1 MYVRDLDGVEYVVQ
15 TSPTQSYELNSNITL
30 KATILPTKANK
41 AFIED
46 IAEMWSI
53 FDFDD
58 VEHRILFVDR
68 RGKGDK
74 QYVEIQAIPKFFDVL
89 DNDRIYKEY
98 NEHMTAKVAFDRI
111 FDNLPF
117 TYRFVDTFYAVE
129 WEGFGAG
136 ESKLETF
143 SRAIERYKAEFRIV
157 GNVVYLETKIGRDT
171 QFMYRHGLNAS
182 NISVQTD
189 AKEMWTIARGY
200 GDFEDGEESENGG
213 WQNAKLER
221 TYISPLAQIPSIGHR
236 HAPPIKNGTIK
247 VNSTMDAQLKLLVD
261 ESVKVSVTADL
272 HDLRKQGYPLAQ
284 PELGDRVFLID
295 DRIGFNEEVRVVSI
309 TVTKNWRGD
318 IEDLELTF
326 GELGISQRYKS
337 GLSTATKNILDLFE
351 GRKKLPFHAYDAAV
365 QQASKDLKNART
377 ELYFPD
383 EGGIWAVEKTNPNY
397 LTRLTSKGLGVSDD
411 GGASFRTAV
420 TGRGV
425 VAEEIIGKIIIG
437 TNLLI
442 ENEKSTFVVDGD
454 GVTLDGA
461 AMRITN
467 GLKDSEIR
475 SSDKWNAQ
483 GTYIDS
489 TGVYTGRLNANQVQ
503 IGQFGDELIE
513 SAEQWNGQ
521 GTYIDDT
528 GVYTGRLNA
537 SQIQIGKFSDEFIES
552 ADQWNGQGTY
562 IDDSGIYTGR
572 LNASQ
577 IQVGK
582 IKDNYIESAD
592 QWNGQGT
599 YIDDS
604 GIYTGTL
611 TANQVRVGFNGIA
624 SNTKIVSTGLETYD
638 GSSLL
643 SKLSSTGHEFYR
655 GGRTVGSIGTA
666 EDMTGGIPSLS
677 IQLEDGNRGL
687 FFGKKDS
694 SNPLLFEPKFSWT
707 PRGVGYAGRS
717 GFQFLD
723 NVHLVGDVKVDSRVK
738 FEVDSDLDVNG
749 DINIG
754 NGGFLRRT
762 SNSIRL
768 AVNESTYI
776 NMNQNGIIT
785 FVSNGNVFEI
795 FTP

>member
-30 KATILPTKANK
+30 KATILPTKVNK

-89 DNDRIYKEY
+89 DNDRIYEEY

-111 FDNLPF
+111 FDSLPF
-117 TYRFVDTFYAVE
+117 TYRFLDTFFAVD

-143 SRAIERYKAEFRIV
+143 SRALERYKAEFRIV
-157 GNVVYLETKIGRDT
+157 GNVVYLENKIGRDT

-182 NISVQTD
+182 DISVQTD

-200 GDFEDGEESENGG
+200 GDYEDGEDEEGGG

-221 TYISPLAQIPSIGHR
+221 TYISPLSKIPSIGYR
-236 HAPPIKNGTIK
+236 HAPPIRNGNIK
-247 VNSTMDAQLKLLVD
+247 IASTMDENLKRLVD
-261 ESVKVSVTADL
+261 ESVKVSVTATL

-309 TVTKNWRGD
+309 NVTKNWRGD

-337 GLSTATKNILDLFE
+337 GLSTATKHILDLFE
-351 GRKKLPFHAYDAAV
+351 GRKKLPFYAYDSAV
-365 QQASKDLKNART
+365 QQATKDLHNART

-411 GGASFRTAV
+411 GGATFRTAI

-425 VAEEIIGKIIIG
+425 VAEEIVGKIIIG
-437 TNLLI
+437 SNLLI
-442 ENEKSTFVVDGD
+442 ENQDMTFVVDGE

-467 GLKDSEIR
+467 GLKDSDIR

-483 GTYIDS
+483 GTYIDE
-489 TGVYTGRLNANQVQ
+489 N
-503 IGQFGDELIE
+503 
-513 SAEQWNGQ
+513 
-521 GTYIDDT
+521 
-528 GVYTGRLNA
+528 
-537 SQIQIGKFSDEFIES
+537 
-552 ADQWNGQGTY
+552 
-562 IDDSGIYTGR
+562 
-572 LNASQ
+572 
-577 IQVGK
+577 
-582 IKDNYIESAD
+582 
-592 QWNGQGT
+592 
-599 YIDDS
+599 

-611 TANQVRVGFNGIA
+611 TANQVRVGFNKVSSG
-624 SNTKIVSTGLETYD
+624 TKIVPSGLETYSNGKLTSRLNGVGHHFYD
-638 GSSLL
+638 GSTYGGYIGVIPRVTQPSKIGL
-643 SKLSSTGHEFYR
+643 SFN
-655 GGRTVGSIGTA
+655 
-666 EDMTGGIPSLS
+666 MTQAMDFLTWSHDDDG
-677 IQLEDGNRGL
+677 DGNYSAKL
-687 FFGKKDS
+687 TWAKD
-694 SNPLLFEPKFSWT
+694 
-707 PRGVGYAGRS
+707 
-717 GFQFLD
+717 
-723 NVHLVGDVKVDSRVK
+723 
-738 FEVDSDLDVNG
+738 
-749 DINIG
+749 
-754 NGGFLRRT
+754 
-762 SNSIRL
+762 NSIDSNNKGFNFHDDIVVRGDLSAYSLKAGSRARMTSSANGFRIFADSNVYLFLTDSGDL
-768 AVNESTYI
+768 AVNV
-776 NMNQNGIIT
+776 NGRLKT
-785 FVSNGNVFEI
+785 VSFRGE
-795 FTP
+795 

>member
-30 KATILPTKANK
+30 KATILPTKTNK

-58 VEHRILFVDR
+58 VEHRILFVER

-89 DNDRIYKEY
+89 DNDRIYEEY

-111 FDNLPF
+111 FDSLPF

-143 SRAIERYKAEFRIV
+143 SRALERYKAEFRIV
-157 GNVVYLETKIGRDT
+157 GNVVYLESKIGRDT

-213 WQNAKLER
+213 WQNAKLDR
-221 TYISPLAQIPSIGHR
+221 TYISPLAKIPSIGYR

-247 VNSTMDAQLKLLVD
+247 VKSTMDANLKRLVD

-295 DRIGFNEEVRVVSI
+295 ERIGFNEEVRVVSI

-326 GELGISQRYKS
+326 GEIGISQRYKS
-337 GLSTATKNILDLFE
+337 GLSTATKHILDLFE
-351 GRKKLPFHAYDAAV
+351 GRKKLPFYAYDSAV
-365 QQASKDLKNART
+365 QQATKDLNNART

-411 GGASFRTAV
+411 GGATFRTAV

-425 VAEEIIGKIIIG
+425 VAEEIIGKLIVG
-437 TNLLI
+437 ANLVI
-442 ENEKSTFVVDGD
+442 ENEKLTFSVDGD
-454 GVTLDGA
+454 GVTLDGGA
-461 AMRITN
+461 LRITN
-467 GLKDSEIR
+467 GLKDSDIR
-475 SSDKWNAQ
+475 SSDKWN
-483 GTYIDS
+483 S
-489 TGVYTGRLNANQVQ
+489 
-503 IGQFGDELIE
+503 
-513 SAEQWNGQ
+513 Q
-521 GTYIDDT
+521 GTYIDD
-528 GVYTGRLNA
+528 
-537 SQIQIGKFSDEFIES
+537 K
-552 ADQWNGQGTY
+552 
-562 IDDSGIYTGR
+562 
-572 LNASQ
+572 
-577 IQVGK
+577 
-582 IKDNYIESAD
+582 
-592 QWNGQGT
+592 
-599 YIDDS
+599 

-611 TANQVRVGFNGIA
+611 TAGQVQIGFN
-624 SNTKIVSTGLETYD
+624 KIGNSVKVIPSGLETYNGGEKTSRLY
-638 GSSLL
+638 GS
-643 SKLSSTGHEFYR
+643 GHEFFR
-655 GGRTVGSIGTA
+655 GGTRVGKIGTA
-666 EDMTGGIPSLS
+666 SWYGHP
-677 IQLEDGNRGL
+677 NHRGL
-687 FFGKKDS
+687 SFQLDDRADYFSFGLEEDIEDVYSAKLMWHKN
-694 SNPLLFEPKFSWT
+694 SNAT
-707 PRGVGYAGRS
+707 ARGFTFNDDVRVAGDFTAS
-717 GFQFLD
+717 GRTSLGQLTVSQN
-723 NVHLVGDVKVDSRVK
+723 NVDFGRDLSVSQKISGGS
-738 FEVDSDLDVNG
+738 LDVTG
-749 DINIG
+749 DIKIG
-754 NGGFLRRT
+754 NGGFIRRT
-762 SNSIRL
+762 SSSIRL

-776 NMNQNGIIT
+776 NMNQNGNIT
-785 FVSNGNVFEI
+785 FVSNGQVFQV
-795 FTP
+795 FSP

>member
-15 TSPTQSYELNSNITL
+15 TSPTQSFELNSNITL
-30 KATILPTKANK
+30 KATILPTKVNK

-89 DNDRIYKEY
+89 DNDRIYEEY

-111 FDNLPF
+111 FDSLPF

-143 SRAIERYKAEFRIV
+143 SRAIERYKAEFYIV
-157 GNVVYLETKIGRDT
+157 GDVVYLESKIGRDT

-213 WQNAKLER
+213 WQNAKLDR
-221 TYISPLAQIPSIGHR
+221 TYISPLAKIPSIGYR
-236 HAPPIKNGTIK
+236 HAPPIKNGAIK
-247 VNSTMDAQLKLLVD
+247 VKSTMDANLKRLVD

-295 DRIGFNEEVRVVSI
+295 ERIGFNEEVRVVSI

-326 GELGISQRYKS
+326 GEIGISQRYKS
-337 GLSTATKNILDLFE
+337 GLSTATKHILDLFE
-351 GRKKLPFHAYDAAV
+351 GRKKLPFYAYDSAV
-365 QQASKDLKNART
+365 QQATKDLNNART

-425 VAEEIIGKIIIG
+425 VAEEIVGKIIIG
-437 TNLLI
+437 SNLLI
-442 ENEKSTFVVDGD
+442 ENQNMTFVVDGE
-454 GVTLDGA
+454 GVVLDGA

-503 IGQFGDELIE
+503 VGQFGDELIE
-513 SAEQWNGQ
+513 SADQWNGQ
-521 GTYIDDT
+521 GTYIDSS
-528 GVYTGRLNA
+528 GIYTGRLNA
-537 SQIQIGKFSDEFIES
+537 SQIQVGKIKDNFIES

-562 IDDSGIYTGR
+562 IDDSGIYTG
-572 LNASQ
+572 S
-577 IQVGK
+577 
-582 IKDNYIESAD
+582 
-592 QWNGQGT
+592 
-599 YIDDS
+599 
-604 GIYTGTL
+604 L
-611 TANQVRVGFNGIA
+611 TAGQVQVGFN
-624 SNTKIVSTGLETYD
+624 KIGNSVKVIPSGLETYNGGEKTSRLY
-638 GSSLL
+638 GS
-643 SKLSSTGHEFYR
+643 GHEFFR
-655 GGRTVGSIGTA
+655 GGTRVGKIGTA
-666 EDMTGGIPSLS
+666 AWYGHP
-677 IQLEDGNRGL
+677 NHRGL
-687 FFGKKDS
+687 SFQLDDGADYFSFGLEEDIEDVYSAKLMWHKN
-694 SNPLLFEPKFSWT
+694 SNATAKGFTFNDDVRVAGDFTASGRTSLGPLTVSQNNVDF
-707 PRGVGYAGRS
+707 GRDLSVSQKIS
-717 GFQFLD
+717 G
-723 NVHLVGDVKVDSRVK
+723 GS
-738 FEVDSDLDVNG
+738 LDVTG
-749 DINIG
+749 DIKIG
-754 NGGFLRRT
+754 NGGFIRRT
-762 SNSIRL
+762 SSSIRL

-776 NMNQNGIIT
+776 NMNQNGNIT
-785 FVSNGNVFEI
+785 FVSNGQVFQV
-795 FTP
+795 FSP

>member
-15 TSPTQSYELNSNITL
+15 TSPTQSFELNSNITL
-30 KATILPTKANK
+30 KATILPTKVNK

-89 DNDRIYKEY
+89 DNDRIYEEY

-111 FDNLPF
+111 FDSLPF

-143 SRAIERYKAEFRIV
+143 SRALERYKAEFRIV

-213 WQNAKLER
+213 WQNAKLDR
-221 TYISPLAQIPSIGHR
+221 TYISPLAKIPSIGYR
-236 HAPPIKNGTIK
+236 HAPPIKNGAIK
-247 VNSTMDAQLKLLVD
+247 VKSTMDANLKRLVD

-272 HDLRKQGYPLAQ
+272 YDLRKQGYPLAQ

-295 DRIGFNEEVRVVSI
+295 ERIGFNEEVRVVSI

-326 GELGISQRYKS
+326 GEIGISQRYKS
-337 GLSTATKNILDLFE
+337 GLSTATKHILDLFE
-351 GRKKLPFHAYDAAV
+351 GRKKLPFYAYDSAV
-365 QQASKDLKNART
+365 QQATKDLSNART

-411 GGASFRTAV
+411 GGATFRTAI

-437 TNLLI
+437 ANLVI
-442 ENEKSTFVVDGD
+442 ENEKLTFAVDGD
-454 GVTLDGA
+454 GVTLDGGA
-461 AMRITN
+461 LRITN
-467 GLKDSEIR
+467 GLKDSDIR
-475 SSDKWNAQ
+475 SSGKWNAQ
-483 GTYIDS
+483 GTYIDDK
-489 TGVYTGRLNANQVQ
+489 GVYTG
-503 IGQFGDELIE
+503 
-513 SAEQWNGQ
+513 
-521 GTYIDDT
+521 
-528 GVYTGRLNA
+528 
-537 SQIQIGKFSDEFIES
+537 K
-552 ADQWNGQGTY
+552 
-562 IDDSGIYTGR
+562 
-572 LNASQ
+572 
-577 IQVGK
+577 
-582 IKDNYIESAD
+582 
-592 QWNGQGT
+592 
-599 YIDDS
+599 
-604 GIYTGTL
+604 L
-611 TANQVRVGFNGIA
+611 TANQVQVGFNDIA
-624 SNTKIVSTGLETYD
+624 QSVQIKPNGLETYS
-638 GSSLL
+638 GSSRT
-643 SKLSSTGHEFYR
+643 SRVYGSGHEFFR
-655 GGRTVGSIGTA
+655 DGRRIGKIGTA
-666 EDMTGGIPSLS
+666 SWLDHPTHRGLSFQLDPGASYFSFGLEEDEEDVYSAKLTWHKNGNATRKGFTISDDVRMTHDLTVTGKTELGPLTVSQNNVEFGRDLNVTQTIRAGTRAELMSSANGFRLYAS
-677 IQLEDGNRGL
+677 DDVYLYLNDSGTLAVHNRG
-687 FFGKKDS
+687 
-694 SNPLLFEPKFSWT
+694 
-707 PRGVGYAGRS
+707 
-717 GFQFLD
+717 
-723 NVHLVGDVKVDSRVK
+723 
-738 FEVDSDLDVNG
+738 
-749 DINIG
+749 DI
-754 NGGFLRRT
+754 
-762 SNSIRL
+762 
-768 AVNESTYI
+768 TYI
-776 NMNQNGIIT
+776 T
-785 FVSNGNVFEI
+785 
-795 FTP
+795 

>member
-30 KATILPTKANK
+30 KATILPTKVNK
-41 AFIED
+41 KFIED

-89 DNDRIYKEY
+89 DNDRIYEEY

-111 FDNLPF
+111 FDSLPF

-143 SRAIERYKAEFRIV
+143 SRALERYKAEFRIV
-157 GNVVYLETKIGRDT
+157 GNIVYLESKIGRDT

-200 GDFEDGEESENGG
+200 GNYEDGEEDEGGG
-213 WQNAKLER
+213 WQNAKLDR
-221 TYISPLAQIPSIGHR
+221 TYISPLSKIPSIGYR
-236 HAPPIKNGTIK
+236 HAPPIKNGNIK
-247 VNSTMDAQLKLLVD
+247 IASTMDENLKRLVD
-261 ESVKVSVTADL
+261 ESVKVSVTATL

-326 GELGISQRYKS
+326 GEIGISQRYKS
-337 GLSTATKNILDLFE
+337 GLSTATKHILDLFE
-351 GRKKLPFHAYDAAV
+351 GRKKLPFYAYDSGV
-365 QQASKDLKNART
+365 QQATKDLNNART

-411 GGASFRTAV
+411 GGATFRTAV

-437 TNLLI
+437 ANLVI
-442 ENEKSTFVVDGD
+442 ENEKLTFAVDGD
-454 GVTLDGA
+454 GVTLDGGA
-461 AMRITN
+461 LRITN
-467 GLKDSEIR
+467 GLKDSDIR

-489 TGVYTGRLNANQVQ
+489 
-503 IGQFGDELIE
+503 
-513 SAEQWNGQ
+513 
-521 GTYIDDT
+521 
-528 GVYTGRLNA
+528 
-537 SQIQIGKFSDEFIES
+537 
-552 ADQWNGQGTY
+552 
-562 IDDSGIYTGR
+562 SGIYTG
-572 LNASQ
+572 S
-577 IQVGK
+577 
-582 IKDNYIESAD
+582 
-592 QWNGQGT
+592 
-599 YIDDS
+599 
-604 GIYTGTL
+604 L
-611 TANQVRVGFNGIA
+611 TAGQVQVGFN
-624 SNTKIVSTGLETYD
+624 KIGSTVKVIPSGLETYSGGVRTSRLY
-638 GSSLL
+638 GS
-643 SKLSSTGHEFYR
+643 GHEFFR
-655 GGRTVGSIGTA
+655 GGTRVGKIGTA
-666 EDMTGGIPSLS
+666 SWYGHP
-677 IQLEDGNRGL
+677 NHRGL
-687 FFGKKDS
+687 SLQLDDGADYFSFGLEEDIEDVYSAKLMWHKN
-694 SNPLLFEPKFSWT
+694 SNATAKGFTFNDDVRVAGDFTASGRTSLGPLTVSQSNVDF
-707 PRGVGYAGRS
+707 GRDLSVSQKIS
-717 GFQFLD
+717 G
-723 NVHLVGDVKVDSRVK
+723 GS
-738 FEVDSDLDVNG
+738 LDVTG
-749 DINIG
+749 DIKIG
-754 NGGFLRRT
+754 NGGFIRRT
-762 SNSIRL
+762 SSSIRL

-776 NMNQNGIIT
+776 NMNQNGNIT
-785 FVSNGNVFEI
+785 FVSNGQVFQV
-795 FTP
+795 FAP

>member
-30 KATILPTKANK
+30 KATILPTKVNK

-89 DNDRIYKEY
+89 DNDRIYEEY

-111 FDNLPF
+111 FDSLPF
-117 TYRFVDTFYAVE
+117 TYRFVNTFYAVE

-143 SRAIERYKAEFRIV
+143 SRALERYKAEFRIV
-157 GNVVYLETKIGRDT
+157 GDIVYLETKIGRDT

-182 NISVQTD
+182 NIAIETD
-189 AKEMWTIARGY
+189 AKEMWTVARGY

-221 TYISPLAQIPSIGHR
+221 TYISPLAQIPSIGYR

-247 VNSTMDAQLKLLVD
+247 VNSTMDEQLKLLVD

-383 EGGIWAVEKTNPNY
+383 EGGIWAVENTNPNY

-425 VAEEIIGKIIIG
+425 VAEEIVGKIIIG
-437 TNLLI
+437 SNLLI
-442 ENEKSTFVVDGD
+442 QNQDMTFVVDGE

-467 GLKDSEIR
+467 GLKDSDIR
-475 SSDKWNAQ
+475 SSKKWNSQ
-483 GTYIDS
+483 GTYIDE
-489 TGVYTGRLNANQVQ
+489 TGIYTGRLNANQIQVGK
-503 IGQFGDELIE
+503 IG
-513 SAEQWNGQ
+513 
-521 GTYIDDT
+521 DD
-528 GVYTGRLNA
+528 
-537 SQIQIGKFSDEFIES
+537 IIES

-562 IDDSGIYTGR
+562 INDSGIYTGR

-582 IKDNYIESAD
+582 IKDNYIESAE

-611 TANQVRVGFNGIA
+611 TANQIRVGFNGIA
-624 SNTKIVSTGLETYD
+624 SNTKIVSNGLETYD
-638 GSSLL
+638 GSNLL
-643 SKLSSTGHEFYR
+643 SKLTSTGHEFYR

-677 IQLEDGNRGL
+677 IQLEDGDRGL

-694 SNPLLFEPKFSWT
+694 SNPIFFEPKFAWT
-707 PRGVGYAGRS
+707 PEGTGYAGRS

-723 NVHLVGDVKVDSRVK
+723 NVHLVGDV
-738 FEVDSDLDVNG
+738 EVDYRSRLNVRG
-749 DINIG
+749 EMYAIR
-754 NGGFLRRT
+754 GFFGPKASVRST
-762 SNSIRL
+762 QGQSRL
-768 AVNESTYI
+768 YFEDSTYLFV
-776 NMNQNGIIT
+776 NSAGGVGVVHNGVTNYIHL
-785 FVSNGNVFEI
+785 
-795 FTP
+795 P